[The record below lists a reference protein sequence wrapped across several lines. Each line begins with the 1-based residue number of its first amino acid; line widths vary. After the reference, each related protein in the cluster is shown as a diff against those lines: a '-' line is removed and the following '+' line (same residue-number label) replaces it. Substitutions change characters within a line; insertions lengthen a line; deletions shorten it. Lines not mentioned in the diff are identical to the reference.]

1 MIKLFFNLAESAAV
15 VRAIINQVV
24 TAVLLKC
31 QTTDHIRMTEQ
42 FIVCLILNPDFKT
55 ILEIITT
62 STIRFAIDI
71 MLQIKIGCAVNT
83 HQDVKGH
90 IIILD
95 LRYAHIGVSNDLD
108 YTFQS
113 STNRNSDEIIVS
125 SVVINQE
132 VYDLIWFNGAQ
143 TEYAELLYTVG
154 NQPQEP
160 QKFNTNDMS
169 IICVRSPAKEY
180 TISVSYY
187 DHNGNKYK
195 ANKRAPLL

>member
-1 MIKLFFNLAESAAV
+1 MKKQLLFAGVVFVAIVAVITGLYYFDLSPQGTTTES
-15 VRAIINQVV
+15 RE
-24 TAVLLKC
+24 K
-31 QTTDHIRMTEQ
+31 
-42 FIVCLILNPDFKT
+42 ILNASISTGTSWAITAETEIEGYIICAADSADDKVSLAVFKPD
-55 ILEIITT
+55 EN
-62 STIRFAIDI
+62 
-71 MLQIKIGCAVNT
+71 G
-83 HQDVKGH
+83 G
-90 IIILD
+90 
-95 LRYAHIGVSNDLD
+95 

-113 STNRNSDEIIVS
+113 STNRNSDEIIIS

-160 QKFNTNDMS
+160 QKFSTNDMS

-187 DHNGNKYK
+187 DHNGNKYE
-195 ANKRAPLL
+195 